1 MACRTPLGSLI
12 LWFSHVTQQQT
23 KGSISRDFAGEK
35 AGQGRQDSAED
46 LSLVTDS
53 SHLMWILILALYVL
67 VV

>member
-1 MACRTPLGSLI
+1 MACRARLGSLI

-23 KGSISRDFAGEK
+23 KGSISRDSAGEK
-35 AGQGRQDSAED
+35 AGQGRQNSAED

-53 SHLMWILILALYVL
+53 SHLIWLLILALYVL